1 MRPATSSYVLY
12 GASVLF
18 ASIAVSTSASTG
30 VNSTD
35 IAQQYGQQ
43 LPSVVRKMSD
53 DEGEKFY
60 FDYWSWDGPNLS
72 SASKRGIVNTSITVE
87 PQPALLPHTSTDAE
101 SLLSA
106 EGKRDY
112 ARSARRALFMLLGRD
127 FQCPTGYTCVAGGCA
142 FVSTYTVT
150 RQSTTFV
157 SSSTVSTEPT
167 VPTVSI
173 TSSTTHTTTT
183 TTTSSSIS
191 PTSTETS
198 STVSPAAPVRPT
210 TSSQT
215 TITSS
220 TPSSTSVS
228 STVST
233 CPTGFYACSAVY
245 AGGCCRTGRNCDT
258 TSCPATPSTTLINT
272 DGITIAVP
280 TGSAATTATES
291 SGSCATGWFSCA
303 ASAGGGCCPNGY
315 VCGSSCTAS
324 SSGTA
329 TATVVKEQPG
339 VGGRYIANMYF
350 GGFMALFVTI
360 WFHWV

>member
-127 FQCPTGYTCVAGGCA
+127 FQCPTGTFSCTSIGQPDSCCGDGASCVMVQDTGLGVVGCCPVGETC
-142 FVSTYTVT
+142 
-150 RQSTTFV
+150 
-157 SSSTVSTEPT
+157 
-167 VPTVSI
+167 
-173 TSSTTHTTTT
+173 
-183 TTTSSSIS
+183 
-191 PTSTETS
+191 ETS

>member
-1 MRPATSSYVLY
+1 MALS
-12 GASVLF
+12 F
-18 ASIAVSTSASTG
+18 W
-30 VNSTD
+30 NEF
-35 IAQQYGQQ
+35 
-43 LPSVVRKMSD
+43 
-53 DEGEKFY
+53 DELTE
-60 FDYWSWDGPNLS
+60 
-72 SASKRGIVNTSITVE
+72 
-87 PQPALLPHTSTDAE
+87 
-101 SLLSA
+101 
-106 EGKRDY
+106 
-112 ARSARRALFMLLGRD
+112 MLG
-127 FQCPTGYTCVAGGCA
+127 A

-173 TSSTTHTTTT
+173 TSSTTHTTTTT

>member
-1 MRPATSSYVLY
+1 MRPSTSSYILY
-12 GASVLF
+12 GAAVLF
-18 ASIAVSTSASTG
+18 ASIAASTSG
-30 VNSTD
+30 INSTD
-35 IAQQYGQQ
+35 INQYGGQ

-60 FDYWSWDGPNLS
+60 FDYWGWDNPLLS
-72 SASKRGIVNTSITVE
+72 SSSSSETEVVNTSITELVE
-87 PQPALLPHTSTDAE
+87 PQPAILLHTSTDADL
-101 SLLSA
+101 LLSA
-106 EGKRDY
+106 DEQWDY

-127 FQCPTGYTCVAGGCA
+127 FQCPTGA

-150 RQSTTFV
+150 QQSTTFI
-157 SSSTVSTEPT
+157 SSSTVSTAPT
-167 VPTVSI
+167 VPTSVST
-173 TSSTTHTTTT
+173 TSSSTHTTTST
-183 TTTSSSIS
+183 STTSSTSS
-191 PTSTETS
+191 PTSIETS

-220 TPSSTSVS
+220 TITSAS

-245 AGGCCRTGRNCDT
+245 EGGCCRTGRNCDT
-258 TSCPATPSTTLINT
+258 TSCPATSSTTLINT
-272 DGITIAVP
+272 DGVTIAVP

-291 SGSCATGWFSCA
+291 SGSCATGWFICA
-303 ASAGGGCCPNGY
+303 ASAGGGCCPSGY

-339 VGGRYIANMYF
+339 VGGRVVVDVYV
-350 GGFMALFVTI
+350 GGVMALLVTI
-360 WFHWV
+360 WFHFGV